1 MNKKDFFKAF
11 FAGVFSIFPVFSGMP
26 DFRSVDPDKS
36 AISPKKSV
44 LPPVKVR
51 IRPVIEDVG
60 ACFDD
65 AGNKLRMA
73 MQRLDAK

>member
-1 MNKKDFFKAF
+1 MNKKDAIKAF
-11 FAGVFSIFPVFSGMP
+11 FAGVFSIFPVFSGLP

-44 LPPVKVR
+44 LPPVKVN

-60 ACFDD
+60 ACFNDVGD
-65 AGNKLRMA
+65 KLRMS
-73 MQRLDAK
+73 MRRLDAK